1 MQTEAEQRRYL
12 RARNQAFPEAPW
24 NLDALRYLLGS
35 PSWAAG
41 TSYTAFSSDEVVGS
55 VLVHWDPEENR
66 RNGRHRGYT
75 EDIFVLAGGRER
87 GIASYL
93 IIQGLLYLRG
103 SGLAE
108 AHVQVGVDNIGAL
121 AIYERLGYQ
130 TPAAGLVAGARDR
143 VEAAGVDNLA
153 LPLPGL
159 GRYLLLARNSRL
171 AEATADNVHVVA
183 LSPR

>member
-1 MQTEAEQRRYL
+1 M
-12 RARNQAFPEAPW
+12 
-24 NLDALRYLLGS
+24 
-35 PSWAAG
+35 
-41 TSYTAFSSDEVVGS
+41 
-55 VLVHWDPEENR
+55 LVHWDPEENR

-108 AHVQVGVDNIGAL
+108 AQLQVGVENTGAL

-130 TPAAGLVAGARDR
+130 PRQQA
-143 VEAAGVDNLA
+143 
-153 LPLPGL
+153 
-159 GRYLLLARNSRL
+159 LLLAL
-171 AEATADNVHVVA
+171 GIG
-183 LSPR
+183 

>member
-1 MQTEAEQRRYL
+1 MACDLTAPILDLPLPSGVTVRSWKVQTEAEQRRYL

-66 RNGRHRGYT
+66 LNGRHQGYT
-75 EDIFVLAGGRER
+75 EDIFVLAGWRER

-93 IIQGLLYLRG
+93 ITQGLLYLRG

-108 AHVQVGVDNIGAL
+108 AQLQVGVENTGAL

-130 TPAAGLVAGARDR
+130 PRQQA
-143 VEAAGVDNLA
+143 
-153 LPLPGL
+153 
-159 GRYLLLARNSRL
+159 LLLAL
-171 AEATADNVHVVA
+171 GIG
-183 LSPR
+183 